1 MTDLDK
7 RNLITNI
14 RSYAVTGVDV
24 QIVDMKF
31 LFIEVES
38 QVYFDP
44 AKISSASRSSK
55 FSY

>member
-14 RSYAVTGVDV
+14 REYAVSGVDIK
-24 QIVDMKF
+24 IVDMKF

-38 QVYFDP
+38 QVYFDSS
-44 AKISSASRSSK
+44 KISQHQLFK
-55 FSY
+55 V

>member
-1 MTDLDK
+1 M
-7 RNLITNI
+7 
-14 RSYAVTGVDV
+14 SYAVTGVDV

-38 QVYFDP
+38 QVYFDSS
-44 AKISSASRSSK
+44 KISFKIVSSK